1 MKLLGQL
8 KPKKWPLK
16 LPLKFFKRPILRRR
30 LQENGDGI
38 SGPMQQE
45 APVARVAEQA
55 GSSH

>member
-8 KPKKWPLK
+8 KPKKW
-16 LPLKFFKRPILRRR
+16 PLKFFKRPILRRR

-38 SGPMQQE
+38 SGPMQQD
-45 APVARVAEQA
+45 APVARVAEQV